1 MSKYAG
7 QPMSRKEIRSIA
19 SGLRIVFGLGKGYVD
34 IVNLIEN
41 IIPYYDSSFE
51 WEICSAREMQFKAYA
66 YYYSGINKLVIDER
80 TYQGACNGIGR
91 DRFTLAH
98 EVGHY
103 ILHGDQAVLQRV
115 SSDTPIPIFQDPEW
129 QANTFASEFLAP
141 YNEIIGMKEEQIC
154 QLYGLSMEASKIAV
168 KNAKK
173 PN

>member
-7 QPMSRKEIRSIA
+7 QPLSRKEIRNIA
-19 SGLRIVFGLGKGYVD
+19 RAMRMVFGLGEGYIN

-41 IIPYYDSSFE
+41 IIPRIDSSFE
-51 WEICSAREMQFKAYA
+51 WEICSAAEMQPGVYA
-66 YYYSGINKLVIDER
+66 YYDPKINKLVIREEVYR
-80 TYQGACNGIGR
+80 RACDGIGR

-103 ILHGDQAVLQRV
+103 LLHSDQAVLQRI
-115 SSDTPIPIFQDPEW
+115 SPDTPLQTYRDPEW

-141 YNEIIGMKEEQIC
+141 YDEIIGMTEMQVC
-154 QLYGLSMEASKIAV
+154 QLYGLSMAAARIAV